1 MSNLLK
7 LTPENYYTKEAN
19 MQYVSVSQYKEFNGT
34 TGKMGCE
41 AYAMAKLRGEVEE
54 VTTTAL
60 MVGSYV
66 DAYFE
71 GTLPTFSAQH
81 PEIFSSRGKTAGE
94 LKSEYKQASIMIDRA
109 VKDPVFMQYMAG
121 DKQVIM
127 TGEIEGVPVK
137 IKIDSADGRRIT
149 DLKTVR
155 ASRKPFMQRTWGR
168 DLISVNGGDMICK
181 LPCTEKFTDRILE
194 ISYRFTSV
202 LSVRIRQTIFHIREL
217 R

>member
-66 DAYFE
+66 SS
-71 GTLPTFSAQH
+71 SASAAICSAT
-81 PEIFSSRGKTAGE
+81 PCSSPWC
-94 LKSEYKQASIMIDRA
+94 S
-109 VKDPVFMQYMAG
+109 P
-121 DKQVIM
+121 
-127 TGEIEGVPVK
+127 
-137 IKIDSADGRRIT
+137 
-149 DLKTVR
+149 
-155 ASRKPFMQRTWGR
+155 
-168 DLISVNGGDMICK
+168 
-181 LPCTEKFTDRILE
+181 
-194 ISYRFTSV
+194 
-202 LSVRIRQTIFHIREL
+202 
-217 R
+217 

>member
-19 MQYVSVSQYKEFNGT
+19 MQYVSVSQYKEVNGT

-71 GTLPTFSAQH
+71 G
-81 PEIFSSRGKTAGE
+81 RGKYIEVTTRN
-94 LKSEYKQASIMIDRA
+94 SIYTFER
-109 VKDPVFMQYMAG
+109 V
-121 DKQVIM
+121 
-127 TGEIEGVPVK
+127 
-137 IKIDSADGRRIT
+137 
-149 DLKTVR
+149 
-155 ASRKPFMQRTWGR
+155 
-168 DLISVNGGDMICK
+168 
-181 LPCTEKFTDRILE
+181 
-194 ISYRFTSV
+194 
-202 LSVRIRQTIFHIREL
+202 
-217 R
+217 

>member
-66 DAYFE
+66 DAQRKKIKKGE
-71 GTLPTFSAQH
+71 
-81 PEIFSSRGKTAGE
+81 RGKLPNQF
-94 LKSEYKQASIMIDRA
+94 LKGFS
-109 VKDPVFMQYMAG
+109 
-121 DKQVIM
+121 
-127 TGEIEGVPVK
+127 
-137 IKIDSADGRRIT
+137 
-149 DLKTVR
+149 
-155 ASRKPFMQRTWGR
+155 
-168 DLISVNGGDMICK
+168 
-181 LPCTEKFTDRILE
+181 
-194 ISYRFTSV
+194 
-202 LSVRIRQTIFHIREL
+202 LSTPSL
-217 R
+217 M

>member
-71 GTLPTFSAQH
+71 GHFLHFPLSTRKSSH
-81 PEIFSSRGKTAGE
+81 PE
-94 LKSEYKQASIMIDRA
+94 
-109 VKDPVFMQYMAG
+109 VKPP
-121 DKQVIM
+121 
-127 TGEIEGVPVK
+127 E
-137 IKIDSADGRRIT
+137 S
-149 DLKTVR
+149 
-155 ASRKPFMQRTWGR
+155 
-168 DLISVNGGDMICK
+168 
-181 LPCTEKFTDRILE
+181 
-194 ISYRFTSV
+194 
-202 LSVRIRQTIFHIREL
+202 
-217 R
+217 

>member
-81 PEIFSSRGKTAGE
+81 PEIFSSRGKPPE
-94 LKSEYKQASIMIDRA
+94 S
-109 VKDPVFMQYMAG
+109 
-121 DKQVIM
+121 
-127 TGEIEGVPVK
+127 
-137 IKIDSADGRRIT
+137 
-149 DLKTVR
+149 
-155 ASRKPFMQRTWGR
+155 
-168 DLISVNGGDMICK
+168 
-181 LPCTEKFTDRILE
+181 
-194 ISYRFTSV
+194 
-202 LSVRIRQTIFHIREL
+202 
-217 R
+217 